1 MQSVS
6 VAEITY
12 QPSFSAEVLSATDF
26 VPPFPKAKDSFLA
39 IEVPAFGVHMLGETT
54 NIDIGAGYREVT
66 FESFVD
72 DGVSALLVLQNEQSN
87 GVNGDLRIKGASL
100 SFPVGAHRPRAHFI
114 ANTLYA
120 VLGLAGPI
128 TVSIPASKIE
138 LGLNFEVPPSK
149 VVDLLQLRQTYFG
162 LMVIERATGVEFDIP
177 LHISGEEMN
186 SISFAYHAILMH
198 QFVWRVNEIT
208 YQMPATKE
216 MLAWFDDLKSNE
228 PNACV
233 YKLES
238 GPVPT
243 TRTVLGQ
250 EISLGEQT
258 IFIDDGVIENRDTVR
273 RELAKNDRQVVPI
286 RIIPRS
292 RKGQYVFANTPR
304 LPEIPWDKNVENFVQ
319 LEDALNERLAARY
332 HKLAAS
338 TLADLTPEEIEAV
351 LARPELD
358 EDAHLIRD

>member
-1 MQSVS
+1 MRIVS

-12 QPSFSAEVLSATDF
+12 QPSFSAEVLSPAHF
-26 VPPFPKAKDSFLA
+26 PPLAAQPQDSLLA
-39 IEVPAFGVHMLGETT
+39 IDVPAFGAHLQGEIADMRLG
-54 NIDIGAGYREVT
+54 NGYKEVT

-72 DGVSALLVLQNEQSN
+72 DGVSALLALRNEQSN
-87 GVNGDLRIKGASL
+87 GINSDLQIKGASL

-120 VLGLAGPI
+120 MLGLAGPI

-138 LGLNFEVPPSK
+138 LGLKFEVPPSK
-149 VVDLLQLRQTYFG
+149 VADLLQLRQTYFG
-162 LMVIERATGVEFDIP
+162 LMVIEKATGVEFDIP

-186 SISFAYHAILMH
+186 SISFAYHAILMQ
-198 QFVWRVNEIT
+198 QFVWRVNDIT
-208 YQMPATKE
+208 YQMPATDE
-216 MLAWFDDLKSNE
+216 MLAWFDGLKSNE
-228 PNACV
+228 PNAYV

-238 GPVPT
+238 GPDPI

-258 IFIDDGVIENRDTVR
+258 IFIDDGVIENHDAVR
-273 RELAKNDRQVVPI
+273 RELARNDGHVVPI

-304 LPEIPWDKNVENFVQ
+304 LPEIPWDENVKKFIH
-319 LEDALNERLAARY
+319 LEDALNERLAALY

-338 TLADLTPEEIEAV
+338 TLADLTPEEIEV
-351 LARPELD
+351 VTTPPKLD
-358 EDAHLIRD
+358 DDAFRMRD

>member
-1 MQSVS
+1 MQGMS

-12 QPSFSAEVLSATDF
+12 QPSFSAELLSAAHF
-26 VPPFPKAKDSFLA
+26 PPLVAQPQDSLLA
-39 IEVPAFGVHMLGETT
+39 IDVPAFGAHMQGE
-54 NIDIGAGYREVT
+54 IADVRIGNEYREVT

-72 DGVSALLVLQNEQSN
+72 AGVSALLALRNEQSN
-87 GVNGDLRIKGASL
+87 GVNSDLEIKGASL
-100 SFPVGAHRPRAHFI
+100 SFAVGDHRPRAHFI
-114 ANTLYA
+114 ANTMYA
-120 VLGLAGPI
+120 MLGLAGPI

-149 VVDLLQLRQTYFG
+149 VGDLLQLRQTYFG
-162 LMVIERATGVEFDIP
+162 LMVIEKATGVEFDIP

-198 QFVWRVNEIT
+198 QFVWRVNDIT
-208 YQMPATKE
+208 YQMPATEE

-228 PNACV
+228 PNAYV

-238 GPVPT
+238 GPDPI

-250 EISLGEQT
+250 EISLGDQT
-258 IFIDDGVIENRDTVR
+258 IFIDDGVIENREVVR
-273 RELAKNDRQVVPI
+273 RELAKNDGQIVPI

-292 RKGQYVFANTPR
+292 RKGRYVFASTPR
-304 LPEIPWDKNVENFVQ
+304 LPEIPWDKNVENFIQ

-338 TLADLTPEEIEAV
+338 TLADLTPEEIELV
-351 LARPELD
+351 TTPPKLD
-358 EDAHLIRD
+358 DDAFQM